1 MNRFSL
7 LPLVYIALFAM
18 VAPSQAQP
26 PKKQKNRPV
35 VGGVVSSPKPSN
47 PFGSGAGKVVG
58 GVVSAPK
65 PPNTIGSGIGGV
77 VGGVVSA
84 PNPPLTPGQVI
95 GGVIGSQQVP
105 GLPQPVSQGDERWV
119 LTVSQV
125 EVLAQYAPTTKGEI
139 NFAALSGVAETDYS
153 TGTLRLKPLA
163 GYRLVALTMEARNL
177 QKSSVSLS
185 WIPQEVQC
193 SLSDTLSD
201 LHPLLLADSPT
212 QGGKSKLVAPDG
224 RLHFTLIFS
233 IPTAVAPQVLNYTL
247 VNFGIGE
254 RPETVVHLLL
264 NGK

>member
-1 MNRFSL
+1 MNRISL
-7 LPLVYIALFAM
+7 LPLVCITLFNTA
-18 VAPSQAQP
+18 VPTQAQP
-26 PKKQKNRPV
+26 PKKKTHL
-35 VGGVVSSPKPSN
+35 GGLVN
-47 PFGSGAGKVVG
+47 IGNAAGKAGNAGNIGNAAGNAGNAG
-58 GVVSAPK
+58 G
-65 PPNTIGSGIGGV
+65 
-77 VGGVVSA
+77 
-84 PNPPLTPGQVI
+84 
-95 GGVIGSQQVP
+95 QQVP
-105 GLPQPVSQGDERWV
+105 SLAQPVSQGDERWL

-125 EVLAQYAPTTKGEI
+125 EVPAQYAPIAKGEI

-177 QKSSVSLS
+177 QKSPMSLS

-193 SLSDTLSD
+193 SLSDTRSD

-212 QGGKSKLVAPDG
+212 QGGKSKLVAPGG

-254 RPETVVHLLL
+254 RPETAVHLLL

>member
-7 LPLVYIALFAM
+7 LPLVCIALFNTA
-18 VAPSQAQP
+18 APTQAQP

-35 VGGVVSSPKPSN
+35 VGGVVSAPKPSN

-58 GVVSAPK
+58 GVVSIPK
-65 PPNTIGSGIGGV
+65 PPLTAGQVIGGV
-77 VGGVVSA
+77 VGGVV
-84 PNPPLTPGQVI
+84 
-95 GGVIGSQQVP
+95 GSQQVP
-105 GLPQPVSQGDERWV
+105 GLPQPVSQGDERWL

-125 EVLAQYAPTTKGEI
+125 EVLAQYAPVAKGEI

-153 TGTLRLKPLA
+153 AGTLRLKPLA

-177 QKSSVSLS
+177 QKSPMSVS

-193 SLSDTLSD
+193 SLSDTRSD
-201 LHPLLLADSPT
+201 LHPMLLADSPT

-233 IPTAVAPQVLNYTL
+233 IPTTVAPQVLNYTL

-254 RPETVVHLLL
+254 RPETAVHLLL